1 MGGKNATPLIG
12 WHSADPTLKPWLE
25 AEVERRGMHTMRELL
40 DEMAAE
46 YRERVDELAPFRD
59 ASEAGTVNAEMRAG
73 LRGALTTQATEAGEK
88 S

>member
-1 MGGKNATPLIG
+1 MTGKNATPLIG

-25 AEVERRGMHTMRELL
+25 AEFKRRGMETMRELL

-46 YRERVDELAPFRD
+46 YRERVEFLK
-59 ASEAGTVNAEMRAG
+59 
-73 LRGALTTQATEAGEK
+73 TQAAMGCP